1 MNIIDELSWRGAVN
15 QMTDEAGLRKLTQEK
30 SVSLYCGVDPT
41 GDSMHIGHLI
51 PFMMLKRFQ
60 LAGHHPYILI
70 GGGTGVIGDPSGRK
84 TERQL
89 QTVEQIGENAKK
101 LKTQFLRLFGED
113 SNITIVNNYD
123 WLSKLDL
130 LGFLRDYGKLFSVNV
145 MLAKDVV
152 ASRLEAGISF
162 TEFSYQILQSVDFHH
177 LLKERDVQIQIG
189 GADQWG
195 NITAGIDMIHKLE
208 GSEQEAYGLTIPLML
223 KSDGT
228 KFGKTAGGAIWLDPE
243 KTSPFE
249 FYQFWL
255 NQDDADVVRYL
266 KYFTFLGE
274 EAPEKRLAQRRLA
287 EEVTIFVHGT
297 EALKEAENITEALY
311 RGSIAD
317 LTKRELEQAFGK
329 MPTVT
334 VGPEEKAV
342 VDWLVDTKICPS
354 KRQAREDVQN
364 GAITINGIKVTDL
377 EEIVRPHKNSE
388 GSYIIVRKGKKKYTL
403 AKVEK

>member
-1 MNIIDELSWRGAVN
+1 MNLQEKIED
-15 QMTDEAGLRKLTQEK
+15 LRKRTLSDLLSVADEKTLNNLRTVMLGKKGELTEILKGMKDLTNEERPVIGALANAFRDEFGAKFEAKKVEIEQAVMNAALESETLDVTLPGKAQKKGSRHILTQTQEEIEELEK
-30 SVSLYCGVDPT
+30 
-41 GDSMHIGHLI
+41 
-51 PFMMLKRFQ
+51 
-60 LAGHHPYILI
+60 A
-70 GGGTGVIGDPSGRK
+70 
-84 TERQL
+84 
-89 QTVEQIGENAKK
+89 
-101 LKTQFLRLFGED
+101 
-113 SNITIVNNYD
+113 
-123 WLSKLDL
+123 
-130 LGFLRDYGKLFSVNV
+130 
-145 MLAKDVV
+145 
-152 ASRLEAGISF
+152 
-162 TEFSYQILQSVDFHH
+162 
-177 LLKERDVQIQIG
+177 VQ
-189 GADQWG
+189 
-195 NITAGIDMIHKLE
+195 
-208 GSEQEAYGLTIPLML
+208 
-223 KSDGT
+223 
-228 KFGKTAGGAIWLDPE
+228 
-243 KTSPFE
+243 
-249 FYQFWL
+249 
-255 NQDDADVVRYL
+255 
-266 KYFTFLGE
+266 

-287 EEVTIFVHGT
+287 EEVTIFVHGA